1 MRFVAALG
9 GIPFVLVCLVIGPR
23 LLLLARRTRALPEL
37 VMGSSLLL
45 MGGIGYPLTSVARQA
60 APLSDSAR
68 TGFMIAAHVCMVT
81 GAFSMAVF
89 NWRVFRA
96 DARWARRLTLGTA
109 LVLAALFAAQ
119 GVSPG
124 FEAGALRGDGLPLV
138 LINLVVAANSCWS
151 MVESLAYRRKL
162 ALRRRLGLGDP
173 LVEDRLRLW
182 AAAMG
187 GAAAISLWT
196 TWLHAL
202 GVDPAASAAGALVI
216 GPFGL
221 ASATAVALAF
231 FPPAG
236 YRRRVL
242 ARAAA

>member
-9 GIPFVLVCLVIGPR
+9 GIPFVLVCLAIGPR
-23 LLLLARRTRALPEL
+23 LLLLARRTGALPEL
-37 VMGSSLLL
+37 VMGLSLLL
-45 MGGIGYPLTSVARQA
+45 MGGVGYPLTSVARQA
-60 APLSDSAR
+60 VGLSDAAR
-68 TGFMIAAHVCMVT
+68 TGFMIAAHVCMVA

-96 DARWARRLTLGTA
+96 DARWARDLTFAAA
-109 LVLAALFAAQ
+109 LLLVALFAAQ
-119 GVSPG
+119 GLAPG
-124 FEAGALRGDGLPLV
+124 YAAGALRGDGAALV

-151 MVESLAYRRKL
+151 MLESLAYRRKL
-162 ALRRRLGLGDP
+162 ARRRRIGLGDP

-182 AAAMG
+182 AVAMA
-187 GAAAISLWT
+187 GAATISLWT
-196 TWLHAL
+196 TLLHAL

-221 ASATAVALAF
+221 VSAAAVALAF

-242 ARAAA
+242 ARSAA

>member
-1 MRFVAALG
+1 MRLIAALG
-9 GIPFVLVCLVIGPR
+9 GIPFVLVCLAIGPR

-37 VMGSSLLL
+37 AMGLSLLL

-60 APLSDSAR
+60 QGLSEATR
-68 TGFMIAAHVCMVT
+68 TGFMIGAHLCMIS
-81 GAFSMAVF
+81 GALSMAVF

-96 DARWARRLTLGTA
+96 EARWARGLTLATA
-109 LVLAALFAAQ
+109 LLLAGLFLAQ
-119 GVSPG
+119 GYAPG
-124 FEAGALRGDGLPLV
+124 FTAGALRGDGLPLV

-151 MVESLAYRRKL
+151 MLESLAYRRKL
-162 ALRRRLGLGDP
+162 ALRRRVGLGDP

-182 AAAMG
+182 ALAMG

-196 TWLHAL
+196 TLLHAL
-202 GVDPAASAAGALVI
+202 GVDPAGSAAGALVI
-216 GPFGL
+216 GPLGL
-221 ASATAVALAF
+221 ASATSVALAF
-231 FPPAG
+231 FPTAG

>member
-9 GIPFVLVCLVIGPR
+9 GIPFVLVCLAIGPR
-23 LLLLARRTRALPEL
+23 LLLLARRTGALPEL
-37 VMGSSLLL
+37 VMGCSLLL

-60 APLSDSAR
+60 VGLSDSAR
-68 TGFMIAAHVCMVT
+68 TGFMIAAHVCMVS

-96 DARWARRLTLGTA
+96 DARWARALTFGTA
-109 LVLAALFAAQ
+109 LLLVALFLAQ
-119 GVSPG
+119 GYAPG
-124 FEAGALRGDGLPLV
+124 FSAGALRGEGLPLV
-138 LINLVVAANSCWS
+138 LINLVVAGNSCWS
-151 MVESLAYRRKL
+151 MLESLAYRRKL

-182 AAAMG
+182 ALAMG

-196 TWLHAL
+196 TLLHAL

-221 ASATAVALAF
+221 ASAAAVVLAF

-236 YRRRVL
+236 YRRRVF
-242 ARAAA
+242 ARTAA